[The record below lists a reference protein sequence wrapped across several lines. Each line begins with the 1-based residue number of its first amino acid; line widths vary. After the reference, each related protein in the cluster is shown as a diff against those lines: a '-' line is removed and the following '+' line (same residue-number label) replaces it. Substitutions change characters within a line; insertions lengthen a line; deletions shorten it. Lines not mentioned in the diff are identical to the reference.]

1 MLRVDTMTVFKD
13 LIDIG
18 FLFKCLTIVFLVSCA
33 FGGIEAGIESIFVSF
48 AVVGMFI
55 VMSLLSD

>member
-1 MLRVDTMTVFKD
+1 MTVFKD